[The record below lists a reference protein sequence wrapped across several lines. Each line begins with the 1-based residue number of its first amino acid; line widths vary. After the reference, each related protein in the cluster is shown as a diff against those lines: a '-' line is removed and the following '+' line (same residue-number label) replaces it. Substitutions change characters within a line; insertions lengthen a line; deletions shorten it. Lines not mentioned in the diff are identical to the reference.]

1 MSPSTASTAMITRG
15 MLKTGSRFTGG
26 SDGTARSYA
35 ASRFS
40 ARQVGQKEKGG
51 LSPSLSRVAGV
62 LPPLTGWSH
71 PIASPRL
78 SIKTE
83 RQDLHR
89 LSHMDERTLTG
100 RIHRANRALVL
111 TLIAV
116 PPPPYIEASREQ
128 AHELVAAVVDE
139 NVGVVAGVLGR
150 TEQGAEIDLELLLL
164 PLASTAGRAFVR

>member
-1 MSPSTASTAMITRG
+1 
-15 MLKTGSRFTGG
+15 
-26 SDGTARSYA
+26 
-35 ASRFS
+35 
-40 ARQVGQKEKGG
+40 
-51 LSPSLSRVAGV
+51 
-62 LPPLTGWSH
+62 
-71 PIASPRL
+71 
-78 SIKTE
+78 
-83 RQDLHR
+83 
-89 LSHMDERTLTG
+89 MDERTLTG

-128 AHELVAAVVDE
+128 AHGLVAAVVDE